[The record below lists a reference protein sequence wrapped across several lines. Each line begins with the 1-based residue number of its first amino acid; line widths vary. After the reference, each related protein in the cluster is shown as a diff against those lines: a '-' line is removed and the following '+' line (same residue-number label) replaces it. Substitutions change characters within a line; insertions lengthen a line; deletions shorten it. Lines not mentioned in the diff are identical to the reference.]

1 MLQSS
6 SVETSAKLF
15 SELKLVTDN
24 ILSIIHTQLWSGHVF
39 ALNTD
44 FTVVACPSSVQLA
57 RRVLQLER
65 VNCSLRK
72 DLETEGN
79 KTARLQEEVT
89 NHVVSL

>member
-24 ILSIIHTQLWSGHVF
+24 ILSIIHTQLQSGHVF
-39 ALNTD
+39 ALSTD
-44 FTVVACPSSVQLA
+44 FTVVVCPSSVQLA

-89 NHVVSL
+89 NHVMSL

>member
-24 ILSIIHTQLWSGHVF
+24 ILSIIHTQLQSHVF
-39 ALNTD
+39 ALSTD
-44 FTVVACPSSVQLA
+44 FTVVVCPSSVQLA

-89 NHVVSL
+89 NYVMSL